1 MKKFL
6 HKHGTVIALTLAGFF
21 HLVSHLGTQFERYQ
35 ICFAPSERA
44 ERGCEKDIDL
54 VVLKQLYDLSL
65 YGEGNGSEFKREWID
80 IIKKS
85 TVVRNIPASNPDI
98 PKYSLA
104 VLGLIIYARY
114 NQGLK
119 ASALQNSYSSDLE
132 AFKTQVYEN
141 WVHGFNERK
150 VIFKKQEFQA
160 ERDIATEI
168 NKLRGQGELTHLQE
182 VLKRSNAIDEA
193 RFDLALE
200 EIAASKSEFTLI
212 KSENLRDAAKA
223 DKEMNK
229 ALGKNNDSGNNTGTD
244 SKNKELINQLVNA
257 LKEHESGWLYK
268 VLKIRKPLWIIGGQG
283 AGKSTL
289 AASIILLR
297 HYIFGWELIEI
308 VDAHAQ
314 KNCTKAWKYLME
326 LGDNPP
332 AVVGANNDYE
342 SINTSFTS
350 IIERWTTRTEDD
362 TPTQSLADEF
372 TNLSDAP
379 ECKESAGRF
388 VKHSLSDIRKAAE
401 YWVFIAHYFTA
412 TATGDAK
419 GTHTAK
425 NNQTIQI
432 ERYSADGERPLSNAT
447 VNGLVDEKGKAIKNL
462 EVTIPNWLR
471 PETIYGHLNGK
482 PIQFEG

>member
-21 HLVSHLGTQFERYQ
+21 HLASHLGTQFERYQ
-35 ICFAPSERA
+35 ICFAPSENSV
-44 ERGCEKDIDL
+44 RGCESDIDL

-65 YGEGNGSEFKREWID
+65 YGEGNSSEFKREWID

-85 TVVRNIPASNPDI
+85 AVVINIPASNPNI

-119 ASALQNSYSSDLE
+119 ASALLRSYSSDLE
-132 AFKTQVYEN
+132 AFKTQVYED

-150 VIFKKQEFQA
+150 VIFKKQEFQS
-160 ERDIATEI
+160 EREIALEI
-168 NKLRGQGELTHLQE
+168 NKLRGEGELTHLQQ
-182 VLKRSNAIDEA
+182 VLKRSNAVDEA
-193 RFDLALE
+193 KFDLALS
-200 EIAASKSEFTLI
+200 EIAASKSQFTKS

-229 ALGKNNDSGNNTGTD
+229 VLNKGSSSGNNTTAD

-257 LKEHESGWLYK
+257 LKEHSDGWLYK
-268 VLKIRKPLWIIGGQG
+268 ILSIQKPLWIIGGQG

-297 HYIFGWELIEI
+297 HYILGWELIEI
-308 VDAHAQ
+308 IDAHAQ

-326 LGDNPP
+326 LGDNRT
-332 AVVGANNDYE
+332 AVIGANNDYE
-342 SINTSFTS
+342 SINESFTS
-350 IIERWTTRTEDD
+350 IISRWATRSEDD
-362 TPTQSLADEF
+362 TPTQSLVDEY
-372 TNLSDAP
+372 TNLSDA
-379 ECKESAGRF
+379 ELCKDSSGRF

-419 GTHTAK
+419 GTHKAK
-425 NNQTIQI
+425 VNQTIQI
-432 ERYSADGERPLSNAT
+432 ERYSADAKTPLSNAT
-447 VNGLVDEKGKAIKNL
+447 LNGLVNEKGKVIQDL

-471 PETIYGHLNGK
+471 PETIYGHFNGK
-482 PIQFEG
+482 PINFED

>member
-6 HKHGTVIALTLAGFF
+6 HKHGTVIALTLAGIF
-21 HLVSHLGTQFERYQ
+21 HLASHIGTQFERYQ
-35 ICFAPSERA
+35 ICFAPSEKA
-44 ERGCEKDIDL
+44 VPGCEKDIDL

-65 YGEGNGSEFKREWID
+65 YAEGNSSEFKREWID

-85 TVVRNIPASNPDI
+85 TVVKNIPATNPDI
-98 PKYSLA
+98 PKYAFA
-104 VLGLIIYARY
+104 VLVLIILARY

-119 ASALQNSYSSDLE
+119 VSALQNSYSSELE
-132 AFKTQVYEN
+132 AFTTKVYED
-141 WVHGFNERK
+141 WVHGYNDRK
-150 VIFKKQEFQA
+150 VIFKTQELQA
-160 ERDIATEI
+160 EREIAEEI
-168 NKLRGQGELTHLQE
+168 NKLRGEGQLKHLQE

-193 RFDLALE
+193 KFDLALE
-200 EIAASKSEFTLI
+200 EISAKKSEFSKL
-212 KSENLRDAAKA
+212 KAENLRDAAKA

-229 ALGKNNDSGNNTGTD
+229 ALGKGNDTGNNTTAE

-257 LKEHESGWLYK
+257 LKEHEDGWLYK
-268 VLKIRKPLWIIGGQG
+268 ILKIRKPLWIIGGQG

-308 VDAHAQ
+308 IDAHAQ
-314 KNCTKAWKYLME
+314 KNCGKAWKHLME
-326 LGDNPP
+326 LGNTSP

-342 SINTSFTS
+342 GINTSFTG

-362 TPTQSLADEF
+362 IPTQSLADEF

-388 VKHSLSDIRKAAE
+388 VKHSLSDIRKASE

-412 TATGDAK
+412 TATGKAD
-419 GTHTAK
+419 GTHKARV
-425 NNQTIQI
+425 NQTIQI
-432 ERYSADGERPLSNAT
+432 EKYSADGETPLSNAT
-447 VNGLVDEKGKAIKNL
+447 VNGLVDEKGKLIENM
-462 EVTIPNWLR
+462 EMTIPSWLR
-471 PETIYGHLNGK
+471 PETIWKHFNEK
-482 PIQFEG
+482 AINFD